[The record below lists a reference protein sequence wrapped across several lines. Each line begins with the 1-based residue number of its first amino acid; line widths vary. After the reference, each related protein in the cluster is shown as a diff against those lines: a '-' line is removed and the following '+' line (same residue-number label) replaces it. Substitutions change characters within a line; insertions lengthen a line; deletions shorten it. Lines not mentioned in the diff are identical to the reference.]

1 MKHVLTTIS
10 AALLAGGLCAGTAG
24 AMPRLDAGA
33 TAPMAAPATEQARLV
48 CNYRRCY
55 RVGYYRPY
63 YRTYGYYRPYY
74 YRPHLGIGIGP
85 FGVGL
90 Y

>member
-1 MKHVLTTIS
+1 MKHVFTTIS
-10 AALLAGGLCAGTAG
+10 AVLLAGGLCAGTAD

-33 TAPMAAPATEQARLV
+33 TAPAAAPTTEQARLV

-55 RVGYYRPY
+55 RTGYYRPY